1 MTLHQEDAL
10 VHSAGTK
17 VPVLTLT
24 IRNRKTAPECQEET
38 SMESM
43 GLGIRNI
50 QKMMENMAG
59 DMFCIEDRIEN
70 STAERDFLSK
80 EAMEPRIYYELR
92 LMFRVTDEKMGN

>member
-1 MTLHQEDAL
+1 
-10 VHSAGTK
+10 
-17 VPVLTLT
+17 
-24 IRNRKTAPECQEET
+24 
-38 SMESM
+38 MESM